1 MMSMP
6 RTFRTLLPAVACAC
20 AITTAS
26 AGVLHGLDARS
37 LNGVSGHRIASHV
50 QLGRDGYFGLVCNEG
65 ASSGSRR
72 AVHPLDLPSG
82 HALVSV
88 TIWGLDESPSND
100 LRLRLRE
107 SCQPYLQGALPVTT
121 TLAEASTSGAAGDF
135 AIALFPT
142 LDAPLTAT
150 CTYFIESRFA
160 QDTSACAGPALV
172 LTRIRTLTL
181 DPDVIFRD
189 GFES

>member
-1 MMSMP
+1 M
-6 RTFRTLLPAVACAC
+6 
-20 AITTAS
+20 
-26 AGVLHGLDARS
+26 
-37 LNGVSGHRIASHV
+37 
-50 QLGRDGYFGLVCNEG
+50 GRDGYFGLVCNEG

-150 CTYFIESRFA
+150 CTYYIESRFA